1 MQTEG
6 IAGLSP
12 LTPGFSKD
20 LGGKLTF
27 AAKVKDF
34 KVKSESLI
42 WNISPIQIVAIS
54 ISTIMCVCVL
64 ILGCTNQI
72 ALRARFIY
80 FFLTQEGGTAIQWLP
95 GRGANHKMAT
105 RPPEA
110 VVRLL
115 ITTFWLHC
123 ESENNNRPTEQN
135 RRKTYYVHLG
145 LSNMVNTTSIIRC
158 QAVVVIFLCITCDV
172 PSPPRTK
179 DVGGPHDHVRCSLGR
194 HVVHPSD
201 LACF

>member
-54 ISTIMCVCVL
+54 ISTIMCVCVCVDSGL
-64 ILGCTNQI
+64 HKSNCFEGPLHIFFSNSGGWHSHTMAARAWSQPQNGNQ
-72 ALRARFIY
+72 
-80 FFLTQEGGTAIQWLP
+80 
-95 GRGANHKMAT
+95 AT
-105 RPPEA
+105 RGCGQIIDHN
-110 VVRLL
+110 LL
-115 ITTFWLHC
+115 VTLR
-123 ESENNNRPTEQN
+123 E
-135 RRKTYYVHLG
+135 RK
-145 LSNMVNTTSIIRC
+145 
-158 QAVVVIFLCITCDV
+158 Q
-172 PSPPRTK
+172 
-179 DVGGPHDHVRCSLGR
+179 
-194 HVVHPSD
+194 
-201 LACF
+201 